1 VAGRPGRRSGIDH
14 SDGDAAEA
22 WPDGRDAGAE
32 STILMDAN
40 GVVSGAAWREFCNR
54 LAMVGDRI
62 LADDFPSAPADRAEG
77 VRHLATQVACWLTYA
92 AGYADPERPAFF
104 RSSDPVFLW
113 GGPNVDQ
120 VARRARIAGDGIYRV
135 SGRMGACEE
144 FVLQVKLGATQSGG
158 ADVGMEIYASQLGVG
173 PGDDFEILLSAE
185 PQPGNWFALDPAAS
199 FVHVRDYYFDWQPCE
214 PATFV
219 IERLDTQGVPAPRPS
234 PERVAAML
242 DDAAREVEHS
252 LVFWCD
258 YQARMRAAAQ
268 EVNRFGEPAF
278 IGRAVRDI
286 QYSHAFVAVGRG
298 EALVVELD
306 PADATL
312 WDVMLYN
319 RTWYEALDS
328 ATRLTSL
335 NHRQVAV
342 DGDGRVRIVIGGFD
356 PRVANWLD
364 TQGRAE
370 VLATI
375 RWFRPPATP
384 TVRATL
390 VPRERLADRLPIDT
404 TCVDAETR
412 RDQIRAR
419 AAHTAWRYR
428 S

>member
-1 VAGRPGRRSGIDH
+1 MTDMWRDYCERI
-14 SDGDAAEA
+14 AA
-22 WPDGRDAGAE
+22 
-32 STILMDAN
+32 
-40 GVVSGAAWREFCNR
+40 
-54 LAMVGDRI
+54 VGDRI
-62 LADDFPSAPADRAEG
+62 LDDDFPQDAADRAEG

-92 AGYADPERPAFF
+92 TGYSDPERPAFF

-120 VARRARIAGDGIYRV
+120 VARRARIEGDGVYRV

-158 ADVGMEIYASQLGVG
+158 ADVATEISASQLGLG
-173 PGDDFEILLSAE
+173 PGDDFEIVFSAE
-185 PQPGNWFALDPAAS
+185 PQPGKWFALDPDAS
-199 FVHVRDYYFDWQPCE
+199 FVHVRDYYFDWQPRE

-219 IERLDTQGVPAPRPS
+219 IERLDTQGTSAALPG

-252 LVFWCD
+252 LVFWRD
-258 YQARMRAAAQ
+258 YQVRMRAAA
-268 EVNRFGEPAF
+268 EDVNRFGEPAF
-278 IGRAVRDI
+278 IGRGVRDI
-286 QYSHAFVAVGRG
+286 QYSHAFVVVGSDD
-298 EALVVELD
+298 ALVVELD

-319 RTWYEALDS
+319 RTWYEALDF
-328 ATRLTSL
+328 ATRVTSL

-342 DGDGRVRIVIGGFD
+342 DADGRVRIVIAAFD
-356 PRVANWLD
+356 PGVANWLD
-364 TQGRAE
+364 TQSRAE

-384 TVRATL
+384 TVRAAL
-390 VPRERLADRLPIDT
+390 VPRARLDDLLPSGTTRFDAD
-404 TCVDAETR
+404 AR
-412 RDQIRAR
+412 REQIRAR

-428 S
+428 T

>member
-1 VAGRPGRRSGIDH
+1 
-14 SDGDAAEA
+14 
-22 WPDGRDAGAE
+22 
-32 STILMDAN
+32 MDD
-40 GVVSGAAWREFCNR
+40 VVSGAAWREFCDR
-54 LAMVGDRI
+54 LAAVGERI
-62 LADDFPSAPADRAEG
+62 LGDDFPSDPADRAEG
-77 VRHLATQVACWLTYA
+77 FRHLATQVACWLTYA
-92 AGYADPERPAFF
+92 AGHADPEYPAFF

-120 VARRARIAGDGIYRV
+120 VARRARIAGDGIYRI

-158 ADVGMEIYASQLGVG
+158 AEVGTEIYASQLGVG
-173 PGDDFEILLSAE
+173 PGDDFEILLSAG
-185 PQPGNWFALDPAAS
+185 PQPGNWFALDPDAS
-199 FVHVRDYYFDWQPCE
+199 FVHVRDYYFDWQPRE

-219 IERLDTQGVPAPRPS
+219 IERLDTQGRPAPRPS
-234 PERVAAML
+234 PDGVAAML

-252 LVFWCD
+252 MVFWRD
-258 YQARMRAAAQ
+258 YQVRMRDAAHG
-268 EVNRFGEPAF
+268 VNQFSEPAF
-278 IGRAVRDI
+278 IGRAVRDM
-286 QYSHAFVAVGRG
+286 QYSHAFVVVGPDD
-298 EALVVELD
+298 ALVVELD

-319 RTWYEALDS
+319 RAWYEALDFS
-328 ATRLTSL
+328 TRVTSL

-342 DGDGRVRIVIGGFD
+342 DGDDRARVVIASPD
-356 PRVANWLD
+356 PGVANWLD

-384 TVRATL
+384 TVRSSL
-390 VPRERLADRLPIDT
+390 VARSELAHHLPVDT
-404 TCVDAETR
+404 TRVDTQAR
-412 RDQIRAR
+412 REQVRVR

>member
-1 VAGRPGRRSGIDH
+1 
-14 SDGDAAEA
+14 
-22 WPDGRDAGAE
+22 
-32 STILMDAN
+32 MDAD
-40 GVVSGAAWREFCNR
+40 GVVSGAAWREFCDR
-54 LAMVGDRI
+54 LAAVGDRI

-92 AGYADPERPAFF
+92 TGYADPERPAFF

-120 VARRARIAGDGIYRV
+120 VARRARIVGDGIYRI

-144 FVLQVKLGATQSGG
+144 FVLQVKLGAVQSGG
-158 ADVGMEIYASQLGVG
+158 ADVGTEIYASQLGVG

-199 FVHVRDYYFDWQPCE
+199 FLHVRDYYFDWQPRE

-219 IERLDTQGVPAPRPS
+219 IERLDTQGSPAERPT
-234 PERVAAML
+234 PDGVAAML

-252 LVFWCD
+252 LVFWRD
-258 YQARMRAAAQ
+258 YQARMRDAA
-268 EVNRFGEPAF
+268 EGVNRFSEPAF
-278 IGRAVRDI
+278 IGRAVRDM
-286 QYSHAFVAVGRG
+286 QYSHAFVAVGIDD
-298 EALVVELD
+298 ALVVELD

-319 RTWYEALDS
+319 RAWYEALDF
-328 ATRLTSL
+328 ATRVTSL

-342 DGDGRVRIVIGGFD
+342 DADGRVRMVVAGFD
-356 PRVANWLD
+356 PGVANWLD

-375 RWFRPPATP
+375 RWFRPPETP
-384 TVRATL
+384 SVHAAVVARD
-390 VPRERLADRLPIDT
+390 RLADHLPADT
-404 TCVDAETR
+404 TRVDDEAR